1 MALCFAA
8 MNDNL
13 GGATEE
19 HPGHQIRRARE
30 ALGLSQA
37 ELGRRSKLGVR
48 TVRRVEA
55 GQGTPEGRTIAALRR
70 TLGLPVAGSPP
81 DPVAVLRETATVDL
95 IAELTRRLM
104 NAERIMDRQRMQV
117 GELPSA
123 VPDKP
128 GVIRGPDTDD
138 RRFGSDN

>member
-8 MNDNL
+8 MNDL

-70 TLGLPVAGSPP
+70 TLGLPVEGAP
-81 DPVAVLRETATVDL
+81 DPAAVLRETATVDL

-117 GELPSA
+117 GELPSE
-123 VPDKP
+123 VPGKP
-128 GVIRGPDTDD
+128 GVLRGPDADD